1 MDYPLDGYI
10 RITYSGTV
18 IQSFRC
24 RHTEQL
30 FKEELSRRFSNIQD
44 TALRKLRMLAA
55 ATELSALRFP
65 PGNQLEA
72 LKHDRR
78 GQHSIRISDKW
89 RLCFVWRDG
98 HAHDVEIV
106 DYH

>member
-1 MDYPLDGYI
+1 MI
-10 RITYSGTV
+10 V
-18 IQSFRC
+18 SFRC
-24 RHTEQL
+24 KHTEAL
-30 FKEELSRRFSNIQD
+30 FQEERSKKISTIQD

-72 LKHDRR
+72 LQGDRR
-78 GQHSIRISDKW
+78 GQHSIRISGKW
-89 RLCFVWRDG
+89 RLCFAWRAG
-98 HAHDVEIV
+98 HAHEAEIV

>member
-1 MDYPLDGYI
+1 
-10 RITYSGTV
+10 V

-30 FKEELSRRFSNIQD
+30 FKEEHSRRFANIQD

-72 LKHDRR
+72 LKHDRQ
-78 GQHSIRISDKW
+78 GQHSDRISDKW

-98 HAHDVEIV
+98 HAHHVEIV
-106 DYH
+106 DYR

>member
-1 MDYPLDGYI
+1 
-10 RITYSGTV
+10 V

-24 RHTEQL
+24 KHTEQL
-30 FKEELSRRFSNIQD
+30 FIEEYSRKFANIQD

-55 ATELSALRFP
+55 SSELSALRFP

-72 LKHDRR
+72 LKRDRQ

-89 RLCFVWRDG
+89 RLCFVWHEG
-98 HAHDVEIV
+98 HAHNVEFF

>member
-1 MDYPLDGYI
+1 MVRRPPVYLLDRYI
-10 RITYSGTV
+10 RIADSQTV

-24 RHTEQL
+24 KHTEQL
-30 FKEELSRRFSNIQD
+30 FKEEYSKRFAQIQN

-65 PGNQLEA
+65 PGNQFEA
-72 LKHDRR
+72 LKDDRK
-78 GQHSIRISDKW
+78 GQHSIRISGKW

-98 HAHDVEIV
+98 HA
-106 DYH
+106 

>member
-1 MDYPLDGYI
+1 MI
-10 RITYSGTV
+10 I
-18 IQSFRC
+18 SFRC
-24 RHTEQL
+24 KHTETL
-30 FKEELSRRFSNIQD
+30 FQEERSRKFANIQD

-72 LKHDRR
+72 LQGDRH
-78 GQHSIRISDKW
+78 GQHSIRISGKW
-89 RLCFVWRDG
+89 RLCFIWRDG
-98 HAHDVEIV
+98 HAYEAQIV

>member
-1 MDYPLDGYI
+1 M
-10 RITYSGTV
+10 V

-24 RHTEQL
+24 RHTGQL
-30 FKEELSRRFSNIQD
+30 FKEEHSRRFANIQD

-72 LKHDRR
+72 LKHDRQ
-78 GQHSIRISDKW
+78 GQHPIRISEKW

-98 HAHDVEIV
+98 HAHHVENV